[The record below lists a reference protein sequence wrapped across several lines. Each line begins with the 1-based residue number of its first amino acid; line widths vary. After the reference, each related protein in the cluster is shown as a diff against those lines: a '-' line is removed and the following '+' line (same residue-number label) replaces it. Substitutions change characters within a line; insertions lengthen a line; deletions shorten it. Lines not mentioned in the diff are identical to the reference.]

1 MVNKSTISQAPLPA
15 AGVLVWQAP
24 WPAAGALAGTLRI
37 AFFLLICMPLPA
49 GVGDADER
57 KPAPKATV
65 RKAET
70 EVPAGAKHIGPNR
83 YRYVDPKGIAWIYT
97 RTPFGLSKHEE
108 TPEEKAEPA
117 AEAPDPR
124 LTIEEDGD
132 KLHFRRKTV
141 FGESKWTKKKSELTD
156 DEKSAWDLLKKQKAA
171 KPASKE

>member
-1 MVNKSTISQAPLPA
+1 MINQLTV
-15 AGVLVWQAP
+15 GQAP
-24 WPAAGALAGTLRI
+24 WPAAGPLAGSLRI
-37 AFFLLICMPLPA
+37 AFLLIFCVSLPSHA
-49 GVGDADER
+49 DDADER

-70 EVPAGAKHIGPNR
+70 EVPAGAKQIGPNR
-83 YRYVDPKGIAWIYT
+83 YRFVDPKGIAWIYV

-117 AEAPDPR
+117 PEAPDPR

-156 DEKSAWDLLKKQKAA
+156 DEKSAWDLLQKQKAA
-171 KPASKE
+171 EPASKEK